1 MLNRLLLDF
10 AQWMGEQSWS
20 IGLHESLYM
29 FNWLESAHVMTL
41 VLSLGMLVLIDLR
54 MLGWCLTSVSAA
66 KIAERL
72 DKPMMIGFGLMV
84 ITGAILFTAIPVRYT
99 QSVWF
104 RMKMILLVAAAIN
117 AFLFRRHMLASAA
130 TWALDSLPPKRTRIG
145 AGVSLALWT
154 GVVLC
159 GRLIAYDWYDCGQPE
174 NTDFINWAAGCVAQ
188 SP

>member
-10 AQWMGEQSWS
+10 AEWMAAQSWS

-29 FNWLESAHVMTL
+29 FNWLESTHVITL

-84 ITGAILFTAIPVRYT
+84 ITGAILFTSIPIRYT
-99 QSVWF
+99 QSIWF

-117 AFLFRRHMLASAA
+117 AWLFRRHMQASAT
-130 TWALDSLPPKRTRIG
+130 TWALDALPPKRTRIG
-145 AGVSLALWT
+145 AGLSLALWT

-159 GRLIAYDWYDCGQPE
+159 GRLIAYDWYDCGQPA
-174 NTDFINWAAGCVAQ
+174 NSDFMNWAAGCVAA

>member
-10 AQWMGEQSWS
+10 AQWMGDQSWS

-84 ITGAILFTAIPVRYT
+84 ITGAILFTGIPIRYT

-117 AFLFRRHMLASAA
+117 ALLFRRHMQASAT
-130 TWALDSLPPKRTRIG
+130 TWALDSVPPKRTRIG
-145 AGVSLALWT
+145 AGLSLALWT

-174 NTDFINWAAGCVAQ
+174 NTDFINWAAGCVAASQ
-188 SP
+188 

>member
-20 IGLHESLYM
+20 VGLHESLYM

-54 MLGWCLTSVSAA
+54 MLGWCLTSVSAS

-84 ITGAILFTAIPVRYT
+84 ITGAILFTGIPIRYT

-104 RMKMILLVAAAIN
+104 RIKMILLVAAAIN

-130 TWALDSLPPKRTRIG
+130 TWALDSLPPKRTRVG
-145 AGVSLALWT
+145 AGRP
-154 GVVLC
+154 GK
-159 GRLIAYDWYDCGQPE
+159 RL
-174 NTDFINWAAGCVAQ
+174 
-188 SP
+188 

>member
-1 MLNRLLLDF
+1 VLNSLLLDF
-10 AQWMGEQSWS
+10 ATWMSEQSWS

-41 VLSLGMLVLIDLR
+41 ILSLGMLAIIDLR
-54 MLGWCLTSVSAA
+54 MLGWCFTSISAA

-84 ITGAILFTAIPVRYT
+84 ITGVILFTSIPIRYT

-104 RMKMILLVAAAIN
+104 RMKLILLVAAAIN
-117 AFLFRRHMLASAA
+117 AFLFRRHMLASAS
-130 TWALDSLPPKRTRIG
+130 TWATDLLPPKRTRIG
-145 AGVSLALWT
+145 AGLSLALWT
-154 GVVLC
+154 GIVLC
-159 GRLIAYDWYDCGQPE
+159 GRLIAYDWYDCGKPE
-174 NTDFINWAAGCVAQ
+174 NSDFINWAAGCVAP